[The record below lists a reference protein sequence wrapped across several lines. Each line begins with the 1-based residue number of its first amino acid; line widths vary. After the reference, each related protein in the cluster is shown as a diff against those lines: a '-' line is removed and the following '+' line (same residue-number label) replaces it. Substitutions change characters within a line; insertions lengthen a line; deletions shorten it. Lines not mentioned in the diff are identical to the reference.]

1 MRKLILGVAV
11 MSALAFTSCKDSA
24 SDKVNEDNVTAAAD
38 RDAQQGTFPKI
49 EFEESEFDFGTIE
62 QGTAVEHIF
71 KFKNTGEAPLVI
83 VDAKSSCGCT
93 VPEKPEGPIA
103 PGETGELL
111 VKFNGSGKGQVNKT
125 VTVTANTESG
135 KEMITI
141 KAFVNGEGVQPAGSP
156 METNS

>member
-93 VPEKPEGPIA
+93 VPEKP
-103 PGETGELL
+103 
-111 VKFNGSGKGQVNKT
+111 
-125 VTVTANTESG
+125 
-135 KEMITI
+135 
-141 KAFVNGEGVQPAGSP
+141 
-156 METNS
+156 

>member
-1 MRKLILGVAV
+1 
-11 MSALAFTSCKDSA
+11 
-24 SDKVNEDNVTAAAD
+24 
-38 RDAQQGTFPKI
+38 
-49 EFEESEFDFGTIE
+49 
-62 QGTAVEHIF
+62 
-71 KFKNTGEAPLVI
+71 
-83 VDAKSSCGCT
+83 
-93 VPEKPEGPIA
+93 
-103 PGETGELL
+103 